1 MSYRPSFDFCL
12 LRSRSAD
19 SFEGAAFVQLLIAI
33 SKAPLV
39 EFNELR
45 NNNFREIEF

>member
-1 MSYRPSFDFCL
+1 MQTL
-12 LRSRSAD
+12 LKI
-19 SFEGAAFVQLLIAI
+19 QLLSNLVIAI

-45 NNNFREIEF
+45 NNIFREIEF